1 MKAYPKISDLPLRK
15 KLILVFMVILFWL
28 ATINC
33 VQIALF
39 FGYLKQ
45 YSGMME
51 TITLTNSI
59 NGTLKQ
65 KLDAEIRDIAYGK
78 VHFENGSQYDHLN
91 KMYQNLDKIE
101 LDDKE
106 GQFTEEI
113 SEVRET
119 LITTTEYIDKLGE
132 QIQINAT
139 ADERNITY
147 EYITILTDIIDTKVQ
162 SLLQKTLLVKG
173 QSENAIAASL
183 KRDIIIF
190 ICSFIGVVVTSLL
203 FAIYISGN
211 FVKPI
216 RSLGQKTNEIAE
228 GNLTIGIISDF
239 PKNEMGDLCRSYNR
253 MFQNLK
259 DIILNVRKTNDLVV
273 LTSKD
278 IHQSILENQLAG
290 EEVAEAAETISV
302 NLHQQDKLIQKSV
315 STFEQLLF
323 KFNGILVKAN
333 KMKIQ
338 SQGSLNISTDIYDQ
352 MNSYNEHLAQ
362 TSRLILNVNND
373 TDKLHRCSTEM
384 NGYIQLLHGI
394 SKELILLSNTIVN
407 EVPGNIENERLH
419 NGLIRLNEASTEI
432 NKISQKFNPKI
443 KDVFSFVSSIKNL
456 NSEIYE
462 NNESKKSITEQIM
475 NDFQTISSIRKK
487 QGFEMESIK
496 QDMQEA
502 FDQMLSVQQI
512 IFDIEQS
519 SKISN
524 KVVDNI
530 VEMGLEQLT
539 TLVEVSD
546 ASSKLVERIQEMKDS
561 LRQFKL

>member
-132 QIQINAT
+132 QIQINTT

-338 SQGSLNISTDIYDQ
+338 SQGSLNISTEIYDQ

-362 TSRLILNVNND
+362 TSRLILNVNNE
-373 TDKLHRCSTEM
+373 TDKLHRWSTEM

-462 NNESKKSITEQIM
+462 NNESKKSITEQIL

>member
-1 MKAYPKISDLPLRK
+1 
-15 KLILVFMVILFWL
+15 MVILFWL

-132 QIQINAT
+132 QIQINTT

-338 SQGSLNISTDIYDQ
+338 SQGSLNISTEIYDQ

-362 TSRLILNVNND
+362 TSRLILNVNNE
-373 TDKLHRCSTEM
+373 TDKLHRWSTEM

-462 NNESKKSITEQIM
+462 NNESKKSITEQIL

>member
-1 MKAYPKISDLPLRK
+1 
-15 KLILVFMVILFWL
+15 MVILFWL

-65 KLDAEIRDIAYGK
+65 KLDTEIRDIAYGK

-338 SQGSLNISTDIYDQ
+338 SQGSLNISTEIYDQ

-407 EVPGNIENERLH
+407 EVSGNIENEKLH
-419 NGLIRLNEASTEI
+419 TGLNRLNEASTEI

-443 KDVFSFVSSIKNL
+443 KDVFSLVSSIKNL
-456 NSEIYE
+456 NGEIYE
-462 NNESKKSITEQIM
+462 NNESKKSITEQIL